1 MCRGLGDVY
10 KGQVPTGGPGCRQVR
25 PADVGACPY
34 AWHVCAWRGTS
45 VRAGVCGCACGRGAH
60 ACVCTCRPAFRATAV
75 RTDTAF
81 SLLRPIQWG
90 DGESKE
96 QNEWIQLKDII
107 NGSAGPRST
116 TCWLGIQAKAQD
128 ASPEA
133 AKEVCA
139 RRCGKVT
146 LDGSTGFHCRVCQT
160 PED

>member
-1 MCRGLGDVY
+1 M
-10 KGQVPTGGPGCRQVR
+10 
-25 PADVGACPY
+25 
-34 AWHVCAWRGTS
+34 
-45 VRAGVCGCACGRGAH
+45 
-60 ACVCTCRPAFRATAV
+60 

-81 SLLRPIQWG
+81 SLLRQIEWG
-90 DGESKE
+90 DGEYKE